1 MTKKRNIFSI
11 FAGFLAFFV
20 AAFQLNLTFA
30 KTEQAK
36 LDKIQQNCSSIK
48 IQLSQIQKNDTKN
61 RVQLGS
67 YFESINTDLMLNL
80 NLRLV
85 KNNITN
91 PELTSLQS
99 DFASER
105 ERFKNDYIG
114 YSQELESLLKID
126 CKADPTNFA
135 KHLNKTRTKRDAV
148 YESIE
153 RLNELLDKHAA
164 TVKDLKETL

>member
-1 MTKKRNIFSI
+1 
-11 FAGFLAFFV
+11 
-20 AAFQLNLTFA
+20 
-30 KTEQAK
+30 
-36 LDKIQQNCSSIK
+36 
-48 IQLSQIQKNDTKN
+48 
-61 RVQLGS
+61 
-67 YFESINTDLMLNL
+67 MLNL

-135 KHLNKTRTKRDAV
+135 KHLNKTRAKRDAV

>member
-1 MTKKRNIFSI
+1 MTKKRNIFRI

-91 PELTSLQS
+91 PELTSLQR